1 MKTLAEL
8 ARVLK
13 AGATTSGRLVEDCLA
28 RIADPKGEGPRT
40 FLKVHA
46 EAARVAADY
55 YDRLRA
61 HGVTPGPWAGIPIS
75 IKDLFDMAGDVTTA
89 GSKVLRQQPPAST
102 DCAAVARL
110 RAAGF
115 IPIGRTNMT
124 EFAYSGLGLNPHYG
138 TPLNPF
144 ERQRGRAP
152 GGSSSG
158 AAVSIA
164 EQMSYGALGTDTGGS
179 CRIPAAFCGIVGF
192 KPTARRVPVSGVFPL
207 SRTLDSVGPL
217 AASVACCA
225 ALDAVLAAEPTAVFG
240 AMGLQ
245 GRRFAVPTH
254 YALDS
259 LDTHVARNFERALRE
274 LSGAGAEVNEI
285 PLPEL
290 DELPG
295 INRKGSFSGPEAYAL
310 HRERLESQGAL
321 YDPRVLVRLRRGREQ
336 SAADYLDL
344 IQARA
349 DLQRR
354 IDESLAEFDAL
365 LLPTT
370 PIIAPLL
377 QDLESE
383 EGYLRTNQ
391 LALRNTSV
399 ANFLDRCA
407 ISIPC
412 HEAGAAPVGLMLMG
426 GHGDDRRV
434 LRLAASIEA
443 LVSPGLRD
451 PQDPWR
457 STGRPD
463 VRAT

>member
-1 MKTLAEL
+1 MKTLTEL
-8 ARVLK
+8 ARSLR
-13 AGATTSGRLVEDCLA
+13 AGTTTSRRLVDECLA
-28 RIADPKGEGPRT
+28 RIADPEGEGPRT
-40 FLKVHA
+40 FLKVHS
-46 EAARVAADY
+46 EAARAAADY

-61 HGVTPGPWAGIPIS
+61 NGVTLSPWVGIPIS
-75 IKDLFDMAGDVTTA
+75 IKDLFDVAGDVTTA
-89 GSKVLRQQPPAST
+89 GSQVLRGQPPANS
-102 DCAAVARL
+102 DCTAVARL

-158 AAVSIA
+158 AAVSIV

-192 KPTARRVPVSGVFPL
+192 KPTARRVPLSGAFPL
-207 SRTLDSVGPL
+207 SQTLDSVGPL
-217 AASVACCA
+217 AASVPCCA
-225 ALDAVLAAEPTAVFG
+225 ALDAVLADEPTTALDATGVR
-240 AMGLQ
+240 
-245 GRRFAVPTH
+245 GRRFALATH
-254 YALDS
+254 YALES
-259 LDTHVARNFERALRE
+259 LDRDVASNFERAIRE
-274 LSGAGAEVNEI
+274 LSAAGAMITEI
-285 PLPEL
+285 PLAEL
-290 DELPG
+290 DELPA

-321 YDPRVLVRLRRGREQ
+321 YDPRVLVRLQRGREH
-336 SAADYLDL
+336 SAAHYIDL
-344 IQARA
+344 IRTRA

-354 IDESLAEFDAL
+354 VDEALAEFDAL
-365 LLPTT
+365 VLPTT

-377 QDLESE
+377 QELESD

-391 LALRNTSV
+391 LALRNTSM

-426 GHGDDRRV
+426 PHGGDRR
-434 LRLAASIEA
+434 LLAIAAAAEPLI
-443 LVSPGLRD
+443 SPT
-451 PQDPWR
+451 W
-457 STGRPD
+457 
-463 VRAT
+463 

>member
-1 MKTLAEL
+1 MKTIAEL
-8 ARVLK
+8 ARCLQ
-13 AGATTSGRLVEDCLA
+13 AGSTTSRRLVEECLA
-28 RIADPKGEGPRT
+28 RIADPQGEGPRT

-46 EAARVAADY
+46 ESARAAADY

-61 HGVTPGPWAGIPIS
+61 YGVTLSPWAGIPVS
-75 IKDLFDMAGDVTTA
+75 IKDLFDMAGDITTA
-89 GSKVLRQQPPAST
+89 GSKVLLGEPPAGT

-144 ERQRGRAP
+144 ERLRRRAP

-158 AAVSIA
+158 AAVSIV
-164 EQMSYGALGTDTGGS
+164 EQMAYGALGTDTGGS

-207 SRTLDSVGPL
+207 SQTLDSVGPL

-225 ALDAVLAAEPTAVFG
+225 ILDAVLAQEPAAALDV
-240 AMGLQ
+240 MGLR

-254 YALDS
+254 FALDS
-259 LDTHVARNFERALRE
+259 LDTQVAHRFEHATCE
-274 LSGAGAEVNEI
+274 LSRAGAKVEQI
-285 PLPEL
+285 PLAEL
-290 DELPG
+290 DELPA
-295 INRKGSFSGPEAYAL
+295 INSKGGFSGPEAYAL
-310 HRERLESQGAL
+310 HRERLESKAAL
-321 YDPRVLVRLRRGREQ
+321 YDPRVLVRLQRGREQ

-344 IQARA
+344 IRARA
-349 DLQRR
+349 DLQHR
-354 IDESLAEFDAL
+354 IDRSLVEFDAV
-365 LLPTT
+365 LLPTA

-377 QDLESE
+377 QDLESDE
-383 EGYLRTNQ
+383 AYLRTNQ
-391 LALRNTSV
+391 LALRNTSI

-407 ISIPC
+407 ISLPC

-426 GHGDDRRV
+426 TQGGDRRV
-434 LRLAASIEA
+434 LGMAAAVEAALAHQ
-443 LVSPGLRD
+443 LG
-451 PQDPWR
+451 
-457 STGRPD
+457 
-463 VRAT
+463 

>member
-8 ARVLK
+8 ARSLA
-13 AGATTSGRLVEDCLA
+13 AGTTTSRQLVEECLA

-40 FLKVHA
+40 FLQVHA
-46 EAARVAADY
+46 EAARAAAEY
-55 YDRLRA
+55 HDRLHA
-61 HGVTPGPWAGIPIS
+61 HGVTLSPWAGIPVS
-75 IKDLFDMAGDVTTA
+75 IKDLFDMAGEVTTA
-89 GSKVLRQQPPAST
+89 GSKVLRGQPPAST
-102 DCAAVARL
+102 DCTAVARL

-138 TPLNPF
+138 TPLSPF
-144 ERQRGRAP
+144 ERLRRRAP

-158 AAVSIA
+158 AAVSIV

-192 KPTARRVPVSGVFPL
+192 KPTARRIPLTGVFPL

-225 ALDAVLAAEPTAVFG
+225 VLDAVLAAEPSA
-240 AMGLQ
+240 GLDVLALR

-259 LDTHVARNFERALRE
+259 LDTQVASSFERAVRE
-274 LSGAGAEVNEI
+274 VSSAGAEVNEI
-285 PLPEL
+285 PLAEL
-290 DELPG
+290 DELPR
-295 INRKGSFSGPEAYAL
+295 INRHGGFSGPEAFAL

-321 YDPRVLVRLRRGREQ
+321 YDPRVLIRLQRGREQ
-336 SAADYLDL
+336 SAVDYLDL
-344 IQARA
+344 IRARA

-354 IDESLAEFDAL
+354 VDRSLAEFDAL
-365 LLPTT
+365 LLPTA

-377 QDLESE
+377 QDLESDE
-383 EGYLRTNQ
+383 AYLRTNQ

-407 ISIPC
+407 VSIPC
-412 HEAGAAPVGLMLMG
+412 HERGTAPVGLMLMG
-426 GHGDDRRV
+426 SHGGDRRM
-434 LRLAASIEA
+434 LAIAAAVEA
-443 LVSPGLRD
+443 CVNVDTD
-451 PQDPWR
+451 PP
-457 STGRPD
+457 
-463 VRAT
+463 A

>member
-8 ARVLK
+8 ARCLE
-13 AGATTSGRLVEDCLA
+13 AGTTTSRRLVEECLA

-46 EAARVAADY
+46 EPARAAADY

-61 HGVTPGPWAGIPIS
+61 HGVTLSPWAGIPIS
-75 IKDLFDMAGDVTTA
+75 VKDLFDMAGDVTTA
-89 GSKVLRQQPPAST
+89 GSRVLRGQPPAGA
-102 DCAAVARL
+102 DCAAVARV

-138 TPLNPF
+138 TPLSPF
-144 ERQRGRAP
+144 ERACGRAP

-158 AAVSIA
+158 AAVSIV

-179 CRIPAAFCGIVGF
+179 CRVPAAFCGVVGF

-207 SRTLDSVGPL
+207 SQTLDSVGPL

-225 ALDAVLAAEPTAVFG
+225 TLDAVLADEPTAALEVT
-240 AMGLQ
+240 GLR

-259 LDTHVARNFERALRE
+259 LDPHVARSFERAIRE
-274 LSGAGAEVNEI
+274 LSGSGAEVTEI
-285 PLPEL
+285 QLAEL
-290 DELPG
+290 DELPE
-295 INRKGSFSGPEAYAL
+295 INRQGGFSAPEAYAL
-310 HRERLESQGAL
+310 HRERLESEGAL
-321 YDPRVLVRLRRGREQ
+321 YDPRVLIRLQRGREQ
-336 SAADYLDL
+336 SAADYVDL
-344 IQARA
+344 IRARA

-354 IDESLAEFDAL
+354 VDRTLEGFDAV

-377 QDLESE
+377 QDLESAE
-383 EGYLRTNQ
+383 AYLRINQ
-391 LALRNTSV
+391 LTLRNTSIT
-399 ANFLDRCA
+399 NFLDRCA
-407 ISIPC
+407 ISVPC
-412 HEAGAAPVGLMLMG
+412 HEAGTAPVGLMLMG
-426 GHGDDRRV
+426 AHGDDRR
-434 LRLAASIEA
+434 LLGTAAAAEG
-443 LVSPGLRD
+443 LVSG
-451 PQDPWR
+451 
-457 STGRPD
+457 
-463 VRAT
+463 

>member
-8 ARVLK
+8 ARDLG
-13 AGATTSGRLVEDCLA
+13 AGETTSRRLVEECLA
-28 RIADPKGEGPRT
+28 RIADPNGEGPRA

-46 EAARVAADY
+46 ETARAAADY

-61 HGVTPGPWAGIPIS
+61 QGVALSPWAGIPVS
-75 IKDLFDMAGDVTTA
+75 IKDLFDVAGDVTTA
-89 GSKVLRQQPPAST
+89 GSKVLRGQPPASA
-102 DCAAVARL
+102 DCAAVARV

-138 TPLNPF
+138 TPLSPF
-144 ERQRGRAP
+144 ERQRKRAP

-164 EQMSYGALGTDTGGS
+164 EQMAYGALGTDTGGS

-192 KPTARRVPVSGVFPL
+192 KPTAHRVPVSGVFPL
-207 SRTLDSVGPL
+207 SLTLDSVGPL

-225 ALDAVLAAEPTAVFG
+225 VLDAILADEPSVTLAAV
-240 AMGLQ
+240 GLR

-259 LDTHVARNFERALRE
+259 LDPHVARSFEQAIRHVR
-274 LSGAGAEVNEI
+274 SAGAEVGEI
-285 PLPEL
+285 PLAEL

-321 YDPRVLVRLRRGREQ
+321 YDPRVFVRLQRGREQ
-336 SAADYLDL
+336 TAADYLDL
-344 IQARA
+344 IRARA

-354 IDESLAEFDAL
+354 MDESLADFDAV
-365 LLPTT
+365 LLPTA

-377 QDLESE
+377 QDLESDE
-383 EGYLRTNQ
+383 DYLRTNQ
-391 LALRNTSV
+391 QALRNTSV

-407 ISIPC
+407 ISVPC
-412 HEAGAAPVGLMLMG
+412 HETGTAPVGLMLMG
-426 GHGDDRRV
+426 AHDSDRR
-434 LRLAASIEA
+434 LLTLAAAVEKLI
-443 LVSPGLRD
+443 SP
-451 PQDPWR
+451 
-457 STGRPD
+457 S
-463 VRAT
+463 

>member
-8 ARVLK
+8 ARDLR
-13 AGATTSGRLVEDCLA
+13 AGETTSRRLVEECLS
-28 RIADPKGEGPRT
+28 RITDPRGEGPRT

-46 EAARVAADY
+46 EAARAAADY

-61 HGVTPGPWAGIPIS
+61 LGVALGLWAGIPIS
-75 IKDLFDMAGDVTTA
+75 IKDLFDMMGDVTTA
-89 GSKVLRQQPPAST
+89 GSKVLRGQPPASA
-102 DCAAVARL
+102 DCAVVARV

-138 TPLNPF
+138 TPLSPF
-144 ERQRGRAP
+144 ERQQGRAP

-164 EQMSYGALGTDTGGS
+164 EQMAYGALGTDTGGS

-207 SRTLDSVGPL
+207 SQTLDSVGPL

-225 ALDAVLAAEPTAVFG
+225 ALDAVLADEPDATVDAV
-240 AMGLQ
+240 GLR
-245 GRRFAVPTH
+245 GCRFAIPTH

-259 LDTHVARNFERALRE
+259 LEPHVARSFERAIRE
-274 LSGAGAEVNEI
+274 VRNSGAQVSEI
-285 PLPEL
+285 PLVEL

-321 YDPRVLVRLRRGREQ
+321 YDPRVLVRLQRGREQ
-336 SAADYLDL
+336 TAAEYLDL
-344 IQARA
+344 IRARS

-354 IDESLAEFDAL
+354 VDKSLAEFDAV

-377 QDLESE
+377 QDLESDDA
-383 EGYLRTNQ
+383 YLRTNQ
-391 LALRNTSV
+391 MALRNTSV

-407 ISIPC
+407 ISLPC
-412 HEAGAAPVGLMLMG
+412 QEAGTAPVGLMLMG
-426 GHGDDRRV
+426 AHGSDRRV
-434 LRLAASIEA
+434 LEMAAAIEE
-443 LVSPGLRD
+443 LVSP
-451 PQDPWR
+451 
-457 STGRPD
+457 S
-463 VRAT
+463 AK

>member
-1 MKTLAEL
+1 MQTLAEL
-8 ARVLK
+8 ARSLE
-13 AGATTSGRLVEDCLA
+13 AGATTSGRLVAECLA
-28 RIADPKGEGPRT
+28 RITDRKGEGPRT

-46 EAARVAADY
+46 ETARAAADY

-61 HGVTPGPWAGIPIS
+61 HGVTLSPWAGIPVS

-89 GSKVLRQQPPAST
+89 GSKVLLGQPPADL

-144 ERQRGRAP
+144 ERLRGRAP

-158 AAVSIA
+158 AAVSIV

-207 SRTLDSVGPL
+207 SGTLDSVGPL

-225 ALDAVLAAEPTAVFG
+225 VLDSVLADEPG
-240 AMGLQ
+240 AAFDIMGLP
-245 GRRFAVPTH
+245 GRRLAVPQH

-259 LDTHVARNFERALRE
+259 LDLHVARSFERAIRD
-274 LSGAGAEVNEI
+274 LSGAGAKINEI
-285 PLPEL
+285 PLAEL

-295 INRKGSFSGPEAYAL
+295 INRKGGFSGPEAYEL
-310 HRERLESQGAL
+310 HRERIESRGGE
-321 YDPRVLVRLRRGREQ
+321 YDPRVLVRLQRGREQ
-336 SAADYLDL
+336 SAADYVEL
-344 IQARA
+344 IRARA
-349 DLQRR
+349 GLQRR
-354 IDESLAEFDAL
+354 VDRALAEFDAL
-365 LLPTT
+365 LIPTT

-377 QDLESE
+377 EELESDQE
-383 EGYLRTNQ
+383 YLRINQ

-412 HEAGAAPVGLMLMG
+412 HEPGTAPVGLMLMG
-426 GHGDDRRV
+426 AHGADRR
-434 LRLAASIEA
+434 LLGIAAAVEEV
-443 LVSPGLRD
+443 VSP
-451 PQDPWR
+451 
-457 STGRPD
+457 T
-463 VRAT
+463 RACDTRGMT